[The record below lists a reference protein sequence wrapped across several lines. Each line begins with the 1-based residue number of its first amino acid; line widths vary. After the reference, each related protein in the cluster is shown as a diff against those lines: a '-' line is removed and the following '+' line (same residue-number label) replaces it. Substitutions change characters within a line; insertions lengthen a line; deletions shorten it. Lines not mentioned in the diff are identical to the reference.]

1 MGVPM
6 VLVLDANTGFLISK
20 KGRKDICDL
29 GIGCM
34 KNWAEEKPDMEVT
47 VAHLKEGK
55 AKVDARKKAEEDE
68 AAAKAKADKD
78 AGL

>member
-6 VLVLDANTGFLISK
+6 VLVLDAQTGFLISK

-34 KNWAEEKPDMEVT
+34 KNWAEEKPDMEAT
-47 VAHLKEGK
+47 VSHLKEGK
-55 AKVDARKKAEEDE
+55 AKVDARKKAEEE
-68 AAAKAKADKD
+68 AAEKKRKEEKD
-78 AGL
+78 AN

>member
-6 VLVLDANTGFLISK
+6 VLVLDAQTGFLISK

-34 KNWAEEKPDMEVT
+34 KNWAEEKPDMEAT
-47 VAHLKEGK
+47 VSHL
-55 AKVDARKKAEEDE
+55 
-68 AAAKAKADKD
+68 
-78 AGL
+78 

>member
-6 VLVLDANTGFLISK
+6 VLVLDAQTGFLISK

-34 KNWAEEKPDMEVT
+34 KNWEDEKPDMETT
-47 VAHLKEGK
+47 VSHLREGK
-55 AKVDARKKAEEDE
+55 AKVDARKAAEEAE
-68 AAAKAKADKD
+68 AERKRKEEKEAN
-78 AGL
+78 